1 MFGNVRTE
9 WWSITG
15 IATYVIGGRNESRDV
30 YLRFRDN
37 SLIIHVSI
45 FLTAAIYYLQGS
57 ECILPRTKRS
67 RKSPLSIPFILRDR
81 RFLSPLITEHPT
93 PAHIFLRSP
102 PVIFLIFARNWL
114 NARWRHL
121 ALLAS
126 LPRFHAPI
134 KIIFYSLNGRNERKK
149 ASTWHNQSDPV
160 KRYFRLPLLLR
171 DFNHRLRNR
180 RREDS
185 SSPVKAERNI
195 FMEYME
201 RVGKSENR
209 ISDMY
214 IPIVNSCMKMRRQTR
229 ALTCSR
235 LKLCAERAKI
245 ELLIWNCRSARNQ
258 FMRGVH
264 REKSFDSPFDIPRER
279 WIFQPRLAPF
289 HAHLY
294 TSISPPS
301 PLRLRNVRPG
311 QKYKFN
317 GRAANLRIVLN
328 NTSAIVFYIHIT

>member
-149 ASTWHNQSDPV
+149 P
-160 KRYFRLPLLLR
+160 RLGTTKVTPW
-171 DFNHRLRNR
+171 
-180 RREDS
+180 S
-185 SSPVKAERNI
+185 V
-195 FMEYME
+195 
-201 RVGKSENR
+201 
-209 ISDMY
+209 ISDCRCSFATLITGY
-214 IPIVNSCMKMRRQTR
+214 VIVGG
-229 ALTCSR
+229 
-235 LKLCAERAKI
+235 KI
-245 ELLIWNCRSARNQ
+245 
-258 FMRGVH
+258 H
-264 REKSFDSPFDIPRER
+264 R
-279 WIFQPRLAPF
+279 
-289 HAHLY
+289 
-294 TSISPPS
+294 PP
-301 PLRLRNVRPG
+301 
-311 QKYKFN
+311 
-317 GRAANLRIVLN
+317 
-328 NTSAIVFYIHIT
+328 

>member
-45 FLTAAIYYLQGS
+45 FLTGAIYYLQGS

-67 RKSPLSIPFILRDR
+67 RKSSLSIPFILRDR

-114 NARWRHL
+114 NAWWRHL

-180 RREDS
+180 RGDS

-258 FMRGVH
+258 FMRGVP
-264 REKSFDSPFDIPRER
+264 RYTEKNHSTLLSIFPAKGEYFNHVSRLFTLTCIHQFLPPPPCDCVTYGPAKNINLTGER
-279 WIFQPRLAPF
+279 L
-289 HAHLY
+289 
-294 TSISPPS
+294 T
-301 PLRLRNVRPG
+301 
-311 QKYKFN
+311 
-317 GRAANLRIVLN
+317 
-328 NTSAIVFYIHIT
+328 

>member
-229 ALTCSR
+229 ALTCWNYARKEPR
-235 LKLCAERAKI
+235 LNYLYGIAGPHGTNLWE
-245 ELLIWNCRSARNQ
+245 
-258 FMRGVH
+258 VH

-317 GRAANLRIVLN
+317 GRATNLRIVLN

>member
-45 FLTAAIYYLQGS
+45 FLTGAIYYLQGS
-57 ECILPRTKRS
+57 ECILPRAKRS
-67 RKSPLSIPFILRDR
+67 RKSSLSIPFILRDR

-102 PVIFLIFARNWL
+102 RVIFLIFARNWL
-114 NARWRHL
+114 NVVTPSRS
-121 ALLAS
+121 ALHS
-126 LPRFHAPI
+126 LPRFHATI
-134 KIIFYSLNGRNERKK
+134 KIMFFSRNGRNEHKK
-149 ASTWHNQSDPV
+149 LRLGTIQVTPNV

-171 DFNHRLRNR
+171 NFNHRLRNR
-180 RREDS
+180 RRFIVPRKSGE
-185 SSPVKAERNI
+185 KYIYGARN
-195 FMEYME
+195 
-201 RVGKSENR
+201 GKSENR

-229 ALTCSR
+229 ALTCR

-258 FMRGVH
+258 FMRGVL
-264 REKSFDSPFDIPRER
+264 RYTEKNHSILLSIFPAKGEYFYHVSRPFTLTCIHQFFFP
-279 WIFQPRLAPF
+279 
-289 HAHLY
+289 
-294 TSISPPS
+294 
-301 PLRLRNVRPG
+301 
-311 QKYKFN
+311 
-317 GRAANLRIVLN
+317 
-328 NTSAIVFYIHIT
+328 AIA